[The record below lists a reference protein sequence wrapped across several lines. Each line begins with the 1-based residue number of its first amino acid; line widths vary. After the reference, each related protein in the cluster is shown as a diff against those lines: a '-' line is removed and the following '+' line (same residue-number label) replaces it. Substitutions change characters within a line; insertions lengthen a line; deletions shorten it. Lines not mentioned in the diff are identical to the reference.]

1 MQYCA
6 PMQKSD
12 LHVLHVDDDEIACQL
27 LGSFFAS
34 RGVRFTAVHS
44 AENLDSAIENLRPSI
59 VVLDL
64 MLPRVDGLTA
74 LRRLREH
81 DKNTPVIMLTA
92 LADETERI
100 IGLEMGADDY
110 VGKPFLP
117 RELLARIH
125 AVLRFGGAQST
136 RPAGPALDRI
146 QFGRFELT
154 LSRQTLLKDGAPVK
168 IGESEILILGHL
180 ASRPMQ
186 VISREALVRLLESRS
201 GSSCTRSI
209 YVAILRLRRIVEVN
223 PEQPRVIQTVRTRGY
238 MFVPET
244 DAGDSE
250 IE

>member
-6 PMQKSD
+6 SMQKSD
-12 LHVLHVDDDEIACQL
+12 LHVLHVDDDEVACQL

-34 RGVRFTAVHS
+34 RGVRFTALHS
-44 AENLDSAIENLRPSI
+44 AEHLDSAIENLRPSI

-125 AVLRFGGAQST
+125 AVLRFGGAQNV

-154 LSRQTLLKDGAPVK
+154 LSRQSLLKDGVPVK
-168 IGESEILILGHL
+168 IGESELLILAHL

-223 PEQPRVIQTVRTRGY
+223 PEQPRVVQTVRTRGY
-238 MFVPET
+238 MFVPES
-244 DAGDSE
+244 DSDDVE
-250 IE
+250 LE

>member
-1 MQYCA
+1 
-6 PMQKSD
+6 MQKSD
-12 LHVLHVDDDEIACQL
+12 LHVLHVDDDEVVCQV

-44 AENLDSAIENLRPSI
+44 ADHLEGTIANLRPSI

-81 DKNTPVIMLTA
+81 DKTTPVIMLTA

-100 IGLEMGADDY
+100 VGLEMGADDY

-125 AVLRFGGAQST
+125 AVLRFGSAQNM
-136 RPAGPALDRI
+136 RPMSAAPDRI
-146 QFGRFELT
+146 RFGCFELT
-154 LSRQTLLKDGAPVK
+154 LSRQTLFKDGVAVK
-168 IGESEILILGHL
+168 IGESELLILAHL

-186 VISREALVRLLESRS
+186 VISREALVRLLEARS

-209 YVAILRLRRIVEVN
+209 YVAILRLRRIIEIN

-244 DAGDSE
+244 ETAADVDAKLAQ
-250 IE
+250 